1 MSTWSKQN
9 KNSSSYSNQSKKS
22 TSWTKEKPSKLP
34 GKFDIA
40 QFDKEKFDKPI
51 GTDWKNQSKN

>member
-1 MSTWSKQN
+1 MPTWSKQN

-40 QFDKEKFDKPI
+40 RFDKEKFDI
-51 GTDWKNQSKN
+51 ETGTHWTNQSKN